1 MSERITLRV
10 TGREVQGTNVVVL
23 TLCAANGE
31 TLPTFAP
38 GAHIDLHLAGG
49 LVRQYSL
56 CGNPDDASHWQ
67 LGILNAQNSRGGS
80 QAAHLLQPGDEV
92 QASLPRNLFTLTL
105 EASHTLLVGGG
116 IGITP
121 MLAMAHALHQA
132 GRSFELHYCAR
143 SRARMAFLP
152 ALDAAPWAAKVAYHV
167 SEEGETCRLQPDA
180 LLVGAPANSHLYV
193 CGPEG
198 FMDWVIDKAESAGL
212 APSHI
217 HREYF
222 NREPETGGEAFEVVV
237 PALGVTV
244 QVTQDQNIVEALAQA
259 GVRVKVSCQQ
269 GICGTC
275 IANVLEGT
283 PEHRDSY
290 LTQEERDANDQIALC
305 CSRSRSPRLAIEIFE
320 LD

>member
-1 MSERITLRV
+1 MSEQITLRV
-10 TGREVQGTNVVVL
+10 TGREEQGTGVVVL
-23 TLCAANGE
+23 TLCAANGDV
-31 TLPTFAP
+31 LPAFAA
-38 GAHIDLHLAGG
+38 GAHIDLHLADG

-56 CGNPDDASHWQ
+56 CGNPQDTRHWQ
-67 LGILNAQNSRGGS
+67 LGILNAGNSRGGS
-80 QAAHLLQPGDEV
+80 QAACLLQPGDEV
-92 QASLPRNLFTLTL
+92 QASLPRNLFALTL
-105 EASHTLLVGGG
+105 DAPHTLLVGGG

-132 GRSFELHYCAR
+132 GRAFELHYCGR
-143 SRARMAFLP
+143 SRARMAFLA
-152 ALDAAPWAAKVAYHV
+152 ALAAVPWAAQVVYHV
-167 SEEGETCRLQPDA
+167 SDEGETCRLQPDA
-180 LLVGAPANSHLYV
+180 LLAGAPANSHLYV
-193 CGPEG
+193 CGPQG

-212 APSHI
+212 APTHI

-222 NREPETGGEAFEVVV
+222 NREVQTSGEAFEVVV

-244 QVTQDQNIVEALAQA
+244 QVAQDQSIVEALAQA

-290 LTQEERDANDQIALC
+290 LTEEEKADNDQIALC
-305 CSRSRSPRLAIEIFE
+305 CSRSRSPCLVIEVFE
-320 LD
+320 LE